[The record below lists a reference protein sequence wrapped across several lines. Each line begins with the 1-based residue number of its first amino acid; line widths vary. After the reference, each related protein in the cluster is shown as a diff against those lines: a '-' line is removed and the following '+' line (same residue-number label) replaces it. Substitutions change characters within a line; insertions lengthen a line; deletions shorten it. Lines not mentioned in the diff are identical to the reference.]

1 MIKATFGDKLSHFV
15 RSIDIVDPETK
26 DNILSLIE
34 QYLSDE
40 LGIKSFTL
48 YVESMVND
56 KPGLRTTDWY
66 RGVNRSSFS
75 IKDEDGSYHG
85 QVSLAYDK
93 SVSLWIVNPQ
103 KNQLYSS
110 DNYIDLCSQV
120 TPEEIPKYIK
130 GTDNPIL
137 TSIIRPIKD
146 DYRCFGVINFESIRY
161 LEFSDSVKEELKR
174 ISDSI
179 TVLYTHNKLYMNQQN
194 NTKKEIRYLSELK
207 NSRGALLKVSKP
219 KIFLASSDKAED
231 DIMGVIKEVLDEYT
245 NKIDLVYWKD
255 ISKNGIVTQQLL
267 REITNCQYGICY
279 FSEKVNDD
287 ETPPVYKDNEN
298 VLIEAGM
305 LSASSQ
311 HSDFDNWIPIR
322 EESSSKIPF
331 DISTNR
337 ILIVPRNKT
346 NNKLNVEKFRDNL
359 ISRLQ
364 SWGDVF

>member
-1 MIKATFGDKLSHFV
+1 MITRGTFGDRLSHFV
-15 RSIDIVDPETK
+15 RSIDIVDHETK
-26 DNILSLIE
+26 DSILSLIDH
-34 QYLSDE
+34 YLSDE

-56 KPGLRTTDWY
+56 LPGLRTTDWY
-66 RGVNRSSFS
+66 RGANRSSFS
-75 IKDEDGSYHG
+75 IKDDDGSYHG
-85 QVSLAYDK
+85 QVSLAYDR
-93 SVSLWIVNPQ
+93 SVSLWIVNPE
-103 KNQLYSS
+103 KKQLSIA
-110 DNYIDLCSQV
+110 DNYVDLWSQV
-120 TPEEIPKYIK
+120 KQEDIPKYIK

-137 TSIIRPIKD
+137 TSIIRPIRD

-161 LEFSDSVKEELKR
+161 LEFSDSVKDELK
-174 ISDSI
+174 IVSDSI
-179 TVLYTHNKLYMNQQN
+179 TTLYTLNKSYINQQN

-219 KIFLASSDKAED
+219 KIFLASSDKADD
-231 DIMGVIKEVLDEYT
+231 DIMGVIREVLDEYT

-255 ISKNGIVTQQLL
+255 ISENGIVTQQLL
-267 REITNCQYGICY
+267 RELTHCQYGICY

-287 ETPPVYKDNEN
+287 ETPVYKDNEN

-305 LSASSQ
+305 LSTGSQ
-311 HSDFDNWIPIR
+311 YSDFDNWIPIR
-322 EESSSKIPF
+322 EKSSSKIPF

-346 NNKLNVEKFRDNL
+346 NNKLNVEKFRGEL

-364 SWGDVF
+364 NWGDFF